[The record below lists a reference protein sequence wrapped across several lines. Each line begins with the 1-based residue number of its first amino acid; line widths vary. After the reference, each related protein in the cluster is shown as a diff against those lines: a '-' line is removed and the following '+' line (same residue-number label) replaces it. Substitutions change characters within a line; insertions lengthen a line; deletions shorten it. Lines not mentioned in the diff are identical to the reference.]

1 MLRIIDD
8 TKLMALLTK
17 QLEDHN
23 IACDSCP
30 CVDMDCTSS
39 CQPCAKNIIDSLH
52 VDMDAFSTDELSS
65 ALSILSIMYE
75 RTVEALDHRKQ
86 EEKKKDWDELTGTL
100 SHYIQKYGNI
110 WIDVGSS
117 QDRISLGADFD
128 DSITGHLAF

>member
-1 MLRIIDD
+1 MLRVIDD
-8 TKLMALLTK
+8 TKLMALLTE

-39 CQPCAKNIIDSLH
+39 CQSCVKNIIDSFQ
-52 VDMDAFSTDELSS
+52 VDMDTLSTDELSS

-75 RTVEALDHRKQ
+75 RTVKALDRRKQ
-86 EEKKKDWDELTGTL
+86 EEKKKDWDELAGTL
-100 SHYIQKYGNI
+100 SHYIQKYGDI
-110 WIDVGSS
+110 LVDVGSS

-128 DSITGHLAF
+128 DSIMGHLAF